1 MSLTNSQTVRKF
13 GKMNSTRIAGYNSP
27 SGKSEKKFTSSKK
40 SKSRMSRKSC
50 LKRMS
55 RAEHQN
61 SIVKEAASQ
70 SVFKR
75 ERKWKKLVAAHQ
87 QEPTNQ
93 WEPTNKRIPTN
104 QQKPANQREPT
115 NQRKGTNQRELTQ
128 AEKAKI
134 SSRKVSGSFLEY
146 AIDEVMKEFQ
156 KITIQ
161 EAWQSWPEDEI

>member
-1 MSLTNSQTVRKF
+1 
-13 GKMNSTRIAGYNSP
+13 
-27 SGKSEKKFTSSKK
+27 
-40 SKSRMSRKSC
+40 MSRKSC

-93 WEPTNKRIPTN
+93 
-104 QQKPANQREPT
+104 QKPT

-161 EAWQSWPEDEI
+161 EAWKSWPEDEI